1 MNTNPKRIIYID
13 LMRAFAVLMMIQ
25 GHTVDT
31 FLAEEYRTMD
41 SISYSVWHTLRGF
54 TAPIFMFTAGLVFTY
69 LLKADHYEFLKNPR
83 ITKGLKR
90 AGLLIFIGYLLR
102 YPTYKI
108 FDFSNVNQRQWDIFF
123 SVDALHLIGFGLLM
137 VIFSVFIAKRA
148 HLSLNTILISLIT
161 ILLISS
167 PFLSK
172 IEWINVFPQFIA
184 SYFTSSYGSFFPIF
198 PWLVY
203 VLAGGLLGNY
213 LYKNESIYLKKR
225 FSLSLS
231 VFGGSFIAASMLFFS
246 MQNVVEKELT
256 YWFYANGLLFLRIGY
271 VLLLNA
277 LMAFVVRKLNSIP
290 KLIQETGKK
299 TLLLYAV
306 HVVILYGSAWF
317 PGLYK
322 YYSKSYTPLE
332 TIIAV
337 ILMISL
343 MFAIVQFGDKI
354 NLLKNKSVG
363 LKKKLGLN
371 ERI

>member
-41 SISYSVWHTLRGF
+41 SVGYSVWHTLRGF

-69 LLKADHYEFLKNPR
+69 LLKTDHFEFLKNPR
-83 ITKGLKR
+83 VTKGLKR

-108 FDFSNVNQRQWDIFF
+108 FNFSNVSQRQWDIFF
-123 SVDALHLIGFGLLM
+123 AVDALHLIGFGLLM

-148 HLSLNTILISLIT
+148 HLSLNTILLSMII

-167 PFLSK
+167 PFLAK
-172 IEWINVFPQFIA
+172 IEWINVFPQYIA
-184 SYFTSSYGSFFPIF
+184 SYLTNSYGSLFPIF

-213 LYKNESIYLKKR
+213 LYKNDGIYLKKR

-231 VFGGSFIAASMLFFS
+231 VFGGIFIAASMLFFS
-246 MQNVVEKELT
+246 VQNIVEKELS
-256 YWFYANGLLFLRIGY
+256 YWFYLNGLIFLRIGY

-290 KLIQETGKK
+290 RIIQETGKK

-322 YYSKSYTPLE
+322 FYAKSYTPLE

-337 ILMISL
+337 ILMIGL
-343 MFAIVQFGDKI
+343 MLAIVEFGDKI
-354 NLLKNKSVG
+354 NFLKIRRIA